1 MTNVVILHHL
11 FAGNGNW
18 PLLAVLCS
26 VVILHAHYLLAK
38 HCTYQQQLPQQVQ
51 LAVPYYQGI

>member
-11 FAGNGNW
+11 LAENGNW

-26 VVILHAHYLLAK
+26 IVIVHAHCLLAK
-38 HCTYQQQLPQQVQ
+38 HCIYQQWLPQQVQ
-51 LAVPYYQGI
+51 LAVP